1 VLQVDNQ
8 TPFEASILLSA
19 NPEGI
24 DTLYAVVKGT
34 FTLGD
39 SLSLAD
45 EQVPVAL
52 ADEYQGDP
60 GNSSIRLPGDIS
72 LTKPGTDV
80 LLLGH
85 AYAPNGRE
93 TTHMDVSVGVG
104 ATWKTAR
111 VFGDRYWVATTPGY
125 AISQPEPFEM
135 MPLVWERAFGGTDWV
150 QGELRAEVRN
160 PVGTGFAVD
169 GGERALN
176 GLPLPNLEDPATLI
190 SSPKD
195 RPVPAGFAPISA
207 HWEPRRSYAGTYDE
221 AWQSNRAPYLPSDF
235 DARFFQLAPPG
246 LVAPGYLLPGEW
258 IQVHGATAAG
268 ELAFQLPPALVE
280 VTYVIGSDSPS
291 LLANLDTVL
300 IEPDE
305 SRLILVWRA
314 DLPCDKRA
322 LQVSH
327 VRALLIKAER

>member
-169 GGERALN
+169 GGERALKIWR
-176 GLPLPNLEDPATLI
+176 T
-190 SSPKD
+190 
-195 RPVPAGFAPISA
+195 
-207 HWEPRRSYAGTYDE
+207 RR
-221 AWQSNRAPYLPSDF
+221 
-235 DARFFQLAPPG
+235 
-246 LVAPGYLLPGEW
+246 
-258 IQVHGATAAG
+258 H
-268 ELAFQLPPALVE
+268 
-280 VTYVIGSDSPS
+280 
-291 LLANLDTVL
+291 
-300 IEPDE
+300 
-305 SRLILVWRA
+305 
-314 DLPCDKRA
+314 
-322 LQVSH
+322 
-327 VRALLIKAER
+327 